1 MMSMFENFSLPDLAR
16 VSRRT
21 MLSALII
28 GVVGLAVCVLLRAP
42 LTGLG
47 LCIGLGL
54 GIFNFRL
61 IQRSVVRVGLSEE
74 ENRRRPLATN
84 TMVRLGIITVIA
96 LGLLFLSFDLG
107 LGVMAG
113 LALFQL
119 LLLGN
124 VARSMFKMG
133 HGGVGGM
140 LDAAAVSFTLHDDDE
155 GVA

>member
-1 MMSMFENFSLPDLAR
+1 MSMFANFALPDLAR

-28 GVVGLAVCVLLRAP
+28 GIVGLVACLALNAP
-42 LTGLG
+42 LVGLG
-47 LCIGLGL
+47 LCVGLGL

-61 IQRSVVRVGLSEE
+61 IQRSVIKVGLRED
-74 ENRRRPLATN
+74 ENHRRPLATN
-84 TMVRLGIITVIA
+84 TVIRLGIISVIA
-96 LGLLFLSFDLG
+96 LGLLFLSFELG

-119 LLLGN
+119 VLLGN

-133 HGGVGGM
+133 NGGVGGM
-140 LDAAAVSFTLHDDDE
+140 LNAASVSFTLQDDDE
-155 GVA
+155 GAA

>member
-1 MMSMFENFSLPDLAR
+1 MSIFANFALPDLAR

-21 MLSALII
+21 MLSALVI
-28 GVVGLAVCVLLRAP
+28 GVVGLVASLALNAA

-61 IQRSVVRVGLSEE
+61 IQRSVVKVGLSEN
-74 ENRRRPLATN
+74 ENHRRPLATN
-84 TMVRLGIITVIA
+84 TVIRLGIISVIA

-119 LLLGN
+119 VLLGN

-140 LDAAAVSFTLHDDDE
+140 LDAASVSFTLQDEDE
-155 GVA
+155 GAA

>member
-1 MMSMFENFSLPDLAR
+1 MFANFALPDLIR

-21 MLSALII
+21 MVSTIIFGVIGLIACLAL
-28 GVVGLAVCVLLRAP
+28 GAP

-61 IQRSVVRVGLSEE
+61 IQRSVVKVGQRED
-74 ENRRRPLATN
+74 ENHRRPLATN
-84 TMVRLGIITVIA
+84 TVIRLGAISVVA

-113 LALFQL
+113 LAIFQFL
-119 LLLGN
+119 LLLN
-124 VARSMFKMG
+124 VARSMFTMG
-133 HGGVGGM
+133 HGGISGM
-140 LDAAAVSFTLHDDDE
+140 LDAATKSISLGDDDDE
-155 GVA
+155 VH

>member
-1 MMSMFENFSLPDLAR
+1 MSMFANFALPDLAR

-21 MLSALII
+21 MLSALVI
-28 GVVGLAVCVLLRAP
+28 GIVGLVACLALNAA

-47 LCIGLGL
+47 FCIGLGL

-61 IQRSVVRVGLSEE
+61 IQRSVVKVGLSER
-74 ENRRRPLATN
+74 ENHRRPLATN
-84 TMVRLGIITVIA
+84 TVIRLGIISVIA

-119 LLLGN
+119 VLLGN

-140 LDAAAVSFTLHDDDE
+140 LDAASVSFTLQDDDE
-155 GVA
+155 GAA

>member
-1 MMSMFENFSLPDLAR
+1 MSMFANFALPDLAR

-21 MLSALII
+21 MLSALVI
-28 GVVGLAVCVLLRAP
+28 GVVGLVACLALNAP
-42 LTGLG
+42 LVGLG
-47 LCIGLGL
+47 LCVGLGL
-54 GIFNFRL
+54 GILNFRL
-61 IQRSVVRVGLSEE
+61 IQRSVIKVGLRDD
-74 ENRRRPLATN
+74 ENHRRPLATN
-84 TMVRLGIITVIA
+84 TVIRLGIISVIA

-119 LLLGN
+119 VLLGN

-140 LDAAAVSFTLHDDDE
+140 LDAASVSFTLHDDDE
-155 GVA
+155 GAA

>member
-1 MMSMFENFSLPDLAR
+1 MSMFANFALPDLAR

-21 MLSALII
+21 MLSALVI
-28 GVVGLAVCVLLRAP
+28 GVVGLVACLALNAA

-61 IQRSVVRVGLSEE
+61 IQRSVVKVGLSEN
-74 ENRRRPLATN
+74 ENHRRPLATN
-84 TMVRLGIITVIA
+84 TVIRLGIISVIA

-119 LLLGN
+119 VLLGN

-140 LDAAAVSFTLHDDDE
+140 LDAASVSFTLQDEDE
-155 GVA
+155 GAP

>member
-1 MMSMFENFSLPDLAR
+1 MSMFANFALPDLAR

-21 MLSALII
+21 MLSALVI
-28 GVVGLAVCVLLRAP
+28 GVVGLVACLALNAP
-42 LTGLG
+42 LVGLG
-47 LCIGLGL
+47 LCVGLGL
-54 GIFNFRL
+54 GILNFRL
-61 IQRSVVRVGLSEE
+61 IQRSVIKVGLRDD
-74 ENRRRPLATN
+74 ENHRRPLATN
-84 TMVRLGIITVIA
+84 TVIRLGIISVIA

-119 LLLGN
+119 VLLGN

-140 LDAAAVSFTLHDDDE
+140 LDAASVSFTLQDDDE
-155 GVA
+155 GAA